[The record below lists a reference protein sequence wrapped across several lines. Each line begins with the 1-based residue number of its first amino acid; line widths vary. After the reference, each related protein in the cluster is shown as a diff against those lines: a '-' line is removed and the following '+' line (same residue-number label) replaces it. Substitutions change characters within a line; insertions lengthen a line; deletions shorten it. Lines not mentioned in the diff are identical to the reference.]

1 MKAVLT
7 MSNGQRVIADLLTPP
22 PFAKSMRHKQN
33 WSVA

>member
-7 MSNGQRVIADLLTPP
+7 MSNGQRVIADLLTH